1 MNRNLAIALL
11 VSGTLALSACGQKRA
26 PADASLPPPP
36 GGEAPRASSDYDA
49 NGNFIG
55 PGSQT
60 DLRQVAG
67 SDRVFFDLNSYGLDD
82 SDKDTLRRQAGW
94 LAQYP
99 NINVTI
105 EGHCDER
112 GTREYNLALGER
124 RANGAKN
131 YLASLGVSPA
141 RMNVVSFGKERPE
154 ALGSDE
160 QSWAQ
165 NRRAVT
171 MVIR

>member
-1 MNRNLAIALL
+1 MNRNLAVVLL
-11 VSGTLALSACGQKRA
+11 LSGALALSACGQKRA
-26 PADASLPPPP
+26 PAEASSLPPP
-36 GGEAPRASSDYDA
+36 GGEAAASAEYDA
-49 NGNFIG
+49 AGNYIG

-60 DLRQVAG
+60 DLRRVAG
-67 SDRVFFDLNSYGLDD
+67 SDRVFFDVDSYGLDD
-82 SDKDTLRRQAGW
+82 SDKDTLRRHAAW

-99 NINVTI
+99 NVNITI

-112 GTREYNLALGER
+112 GTRDYNLALGER
-124 RANGAKN
+124 RANAAKN

-141 RMNVVSFGKERPE
+141 RMNVVSYGKERPE

-171 MVIR
+171 MVVR

>member
-1 MNRNLAIALL
+1 MNRKLAFVIVA
-11 VSGTLALSACGQKRA
+11 SSALALSACGQKRT
-26 PADASLPPPP
+26 PDALPPAP
-36 GGEAPRASSDYDA
+36 GGDVSSTANDPNYDA
-49 NGNFIG
+49 NGNYIG

-60 DLRQVAG
+60 DLRRSAG
-67 SDRVFFDLNSYGLDD
+67 SDRVFFDLDSYGLDD
-82 SDKDTLRRQAGW
+82 TDRATLTRQAAW

-99 NINVTI
+99 NVNVTI

-124 RANGAKN
+124 RANAAKN
-131 YLASLGVSPA
+131 FLASLGVAPG
-141 RMNVVSFGKERPE
+141 RMSVVSYGKERPE

>member
-1 MNRNLAIALL
+1 MNRTVAFALL
-11 VSGTLALSACGQKRA
+11 ASSALALSACGQKRA
-26 PADASLPPPP
+26 PESLPPQP
-36 GGEAPRASSDYDA
+36 GAEAPVAGNNGDYDA
-49 NGNFIG
+49 NGNYIG

-60 DLRQVAG
+60 DLRRSAG
-67 SDRVFFDLNSYGLDD
+67 NDRVFFDLDSYGLDD
-82 SDKDTLRRQAGW
+82 TDKETLRRQAGW
-94 LAQYP
+94 LAQYS
-99 NINVTI
+99 NVNVTI

-124 RANGAKN
+124 RANAAKN
-131 YLASLGVSPA
+131 YLASLGVSPN
-141 RMNVVSFGKERPE
+141 RMSVVSYGKERPE

>member
-1 MNRNLAIALL
+1 MNRNLAVALL
-11 VSGTLALSACGQKRA
+11 VSGALALSACGQKRA
-26 PADASLPPPP
+26 PADASSLPPP
-36 GGEAPRASSDYDA
+36 GGEASSSADYDA
-49 NGNFIG
+49 AGNYIG

-60 DLRQVAG
+60 DLRRVAG
-67 SDRVFFDLNSYGLDD
+67 SDRVFFDLDSYGLDD
-82 SDKDTLRRQAGW
+82 MDKDTLRRHAAW

-99 NINVTI
+99 NVNVTI

-112 GTREYNLALGER
+112 GTRDYNLALGER
-124 RANGAKN
+124 RANAAKN
-131 YLASLGVSPA
+131 YLSALGVSPA
-141 RMNVVSFGKERPE
+141 RMSVVSYGKERPE

>member
-1 MNRNLAIALL
+1 MNRNLAAGLL
-11 VSGTLALSACGQKRA
+11 VTGVLVLSACGQKHA
-26 PADASLPPPP
+26 PADVSSLPPP
-36 GGEAPRASSDYDA
+36 GAPAASSADYDA
-49 NGNFIG
+49 YGNYIG

-60 DLRQVAG
+60 DLRRIAG
-67 SDRVFFDLNSYGLDD
+67 SDRVFFDLDSYALDD
-82 SDKDTLRRQAGW
+82 IDKGTLNRHAAW

-124 RANGAKN
+124 RANAAKN
-131 YLASLGVSPA
+131 YLAALGVSPA
-141 RMNVVSFGKERPE
+141 RMSVVSFGKERPE
-154 ALGSDE
+154 AMGSDE
-160 QSWAQ
+160 QAWAQ